1 MCLEFH
7 PDKKLVGV
15 EDEDEKERI
24 EEYFKQIQD
33 AYAVGGWGEG
43 EGLEEHSRCYC
54 CLPQCILGKGSEG
67 HSLMSC
73 CLTLTSPPHL
83 MSRPTSPNVLP
94 RLSNFRTPPSGESL
108 TLWTSLTTACPPNA
122 HPWTSLR

>member
-33 AYAVGGWGEG
+33 AYAVGSWGEG
-43 EGLEEHSRCYC
+43 RGAGRAQPVLLLPPPMYPGEG
-54 CLPQCILGKGSEG
+54 I
-67 HSLMSC
+67 
-73 CLTLTSPPHL
+73 
-83 MSRPTSPNVLP
+83 
-94 RLSNFRTPPSGESL
+94 
-108 TLWTSLTTACPPNA
+108 
-122 HPWTSLR
+122 